1 MSIHLPKIQTPP
13 PLKAG
18 DTIALVATA
27 RKIESDALLFAVQ
40 LFESWQLKVVWGE
53 TLNKSHHQFAGT
65 DPERSSDLQ
74 QYVAQPD
81 IKAIVCVRGGY
92 GSMRI
97 VDAIDFAPIMTI
109 PKWLVGYSDVTVLH
123 NHLYQQCHLA
133 SIHASMPIN
142 FATNSMESIE
152 SLRKALFGE
161 SLCYENIPTHPFNRI
176 GMAYAPVVGGNLSLL
191 CANIGTPSEL
201 DTSGKILFL
210 EDLDEYLYHI
220 DRMMVQLKR
229 SNKLTNLAGL
239 MVGGMT
245 DMKDNAIPF
254 GSNAYEIIAE
264 HTTAYTYPVGFNF
277 PFGHIDDNRAI
288 IHGAMAR
295 LNVEEKH
302 SSLLFQ

>member
-1 MSIHLPKIQTPP
+1 MSFHFPITQTPP
-13 PLKAG
+13 PLRSG

-27 RKIESDALLFAVQ
+27 RKIDFEALLFAAQ
-40 LFESWQLKVVWGE
+40 MFESWELRVVWGE

-74 QYVAQPD
+74 QYIIQPD

-97 VDAIDFAPIMTI
+97 VDAVDFAPIMTT

-133 SIHASMPIN
+133 SIHATMPIN
-142 FATNSMESIE
+142 FATNSMEAIE

-161 SLCYENIPTHPFNRI
+161 TLCYDHIPTHRLNRI
-176 GMAYAPVVGGNLSLL
+176 GTAYAPMVGGNLSLL
-191 CANIGTPSEL
+191 CANIGSSSEL
-201 DTSGKILFL
+201 DTRGKILFL

-220 DRMMVQLKR
+220 DRLVVQLKR
-229 SNKLTNLAGL
+229 SGKLANLAGL
-239 MVGGMT
+239 IVGGMT
-245 DMKDNAIPF
+245 DMKDNAISF
-254 GSNAYEIIAE
+254 GSDAYEIIAE
-264 HTTAYTYPVGFNF
+264 HTAAYTYPVGFNF
-277 PFGHIDDNRAI
+277 PFGHIDDNRAV

-295 LNVEEKH
+295 LNIGEIH
-302 SSLLFQ
+302 SSLSF